1 MRRRWLTGKCVRR
14 AIKSLKKT
22 QTISPGAAGGFSHTK
37 NADKAHTPCLH
48 LQFAALRPAD
58 AVWDA
63 RCASR
68 PDAAGGQPLF
78 SGVFYVGAAAPS
90 DQRCFI
96 LRTFKTSGR
105 FRHPGRCVM
114 ECNAIKEF
122 RVLDYVFIVAPSAVA
137 GRCCFIRS
145 LG

>member
-1 MRRRWLTGKCVRR
+1 MTGKCVRR
-14 AIKSLKKT
+14 AIKTLKTKK
-22 QTISPGAAGGFSHTK
+22 PEACGAAGGFLNAK

-58 AVWDA
+58 ADWDA
-63 RCASR
+63 SCASR

-90 DQRCFI
+90 DQRRFI
-96 LRTFKTSGR
+96 LRTFKTCGGAR
-105 FRHPGRCVM
+105 QPGRCVM